1 MRVSDSES
9 RSFKRGPGDYLF
21 RKNLPTVFLIVV
33 LATALV
39 SAGQPPTAPQ
49 PSTPVFRS
57 SVNLVLIDVVVRDR
71 RGNVVTGLTQ
81 NDFDLFEDGR
91 KQDILSFAFEQ
102 VSSNAKPVESAAML
116 AAAANGTTPVVT
128 AGLPA
133 ATAAPNTTGATNTT
147 GAAAASAPDAAPE
160 PLTSEDVAGHRLLTL
175 LFDTSSMQ
183 PDDAMKAVEAAQK
196 WVDEQ
201 MSPADLVAVASIGT
215 SLQVLTD
222 FTSSKERVSEVLARF
237 SGADDT
243 AFDAVDASTAAT
255 DDASNTSTDDA
266 TAVDASAQ
274 ELDTFNNDVR
284 LRAIKTLAEA
294 LAPLQ
299 QKKAILYFSS
309 GMQRS
314 GTDNQVELRAAV
326 NAAVKA
332 NVAIYPVDS
341 RGLQAVVPGG
351 GGRQGSRGGRGAFSG
366 QAVQQQ
372 FAQLQAQQE
381 TLTTLAADTGGT
393 AFTDTNDFGE
403 AFTKVTRDI
412 SSYYILGFAST
423 NPLKDGRFRRITIK
437 LRGRSDAKV
446 EAREGYYADRDFTHT
461 ARADREVQLQEQ
473 LMTQIPATDV
483 PLFVSAGWFRLAPD
497 KYYVPVSV
505 AVPGAAIPPATEKM
519 TLDVAGFIRDE
530 RGAPV
535 GRIRDTIAVP
545 PASAPDLA
553 SRQVLYQT
561 GATLPPGRFTVKV
574 VVRENTTGQMGTFET
589 PIIVPELK
597 QAPIKVSS
605 LVLSTQLQP
614 AGTKKTA
621 SPLVKDGIEVVPN
634 LTHIVNRSQKLYFY
648 YEVYDPALEAGA
660 PLVSTSLAFYRG
672 KVKVYETPAVEHRQL
687 DAADRK
693 ADVFEF
699 EVLAENFKPGLYVCQ
714 VNIVDEVA
722 GKFAFPRL
730 EMYVRP

>member
-1 MRVSDSES
+1 MRASGSKTRGAS
-9 RSFKRGPGDYLF
+9 RLGRWAAAALAAAAVASGALYAQQ
-21 RKNLPTVFLIVV
+21 PTVP
-33 LATALV
+33 
-39 SAGQPPTAPQ
+39 AGGAPTF
-49 PSTPVFRS
+49 SS
-57 SVNLVLIDVVVRDR
+57 SVKLVLVDVAVHDR
-71 RGNVVTGLTQ
+71 KGQIVKGLTAS
-81 NDFDLFEDGR
+81 DFELLEDGR
-91 KQDILSFAFEQ
+91 KQDIQSFAFEE
-102 VSSNAKPVESAAML
+102 VAAKSNAIQSASMFSSAASN
-116 AAAANGTTPVVT
+116 ATPVANGGVPINVAPGAVS
-128 AGLPA
+128 AGEQP
-133 ATAAPNTTGATNTT
+133 G
-147 GAAAASAPDAAPE
+147 
-160 PLTSEDVAGHRLLTL
+160 PLTQEDAAGHRLLTL

-183 PDDAMKAVEAAQK
+183 PEDVQKAVDSAQK
-196 WVDEQ
+196 WVADD
-201 MSPADLVAVASIGT
+201 MTAADLVAVASIGS

-222 FTSSKERVSEVLARF
+222 FTNSKDKISQTLAAF
-237 SGADDT
+237 SGADGT

-255 DDASNTSTDDA
+255 DDASNTASDDT

-284 LRAIKTLAEA
+284 LRAIKTLADA

-326 NAAVKA
+326 NAAVRA
-332 NVAIYPVDS
+332 NVQIYPVDS

-351 GGRQGSRGGRGAFSG
+351 GARQGSRGGRGAFSG
-366 QAVQQQ
+366 QQVQQQ
-372 FAQLQAQQE
+372 FTQLQAQQE

-403 AFTKVTRDI
+403 AFAKVEKDI

-423 NPLKDGRFRRITIK
+423 NPAKDGRFRRITIRLKNTK
-437 LRGRSDAKV
+437 LDAKV

-461 ARADREVQLQEQ
+461 AKEDREVQLQEQ

-483 PLFVSAGWFRLAPD
+483 PLFVTAGYFRLAPD
-497 KYYVPVSV
+497 RYYVPVSV
-505 AVPGAAIPPATEKM
+505 AVPGSAVPPSTDKM
-519 TLDVAGFIRDE
+519 TLDIRGYIRDE

-535 GRIRDTIAVP
+535 GQIRDTITVP
-545 PASAPDLA
+545 PASASDLS

-561 GATLPPGRFTVKV
+561 GATLPPGRFSMKV

-597 QAPIKVSS
+597 QAPMKVSS
-605 LVLSTQLQP
+605 LVLSTQLQN

-621 SPLVKDGIEVVPN
+621 SPLVKDGVEVVPN
-634 LTHIVNRSQKLYFY
+634 LTHIVSRAQKLYFY
-648 YEVYDPALEAGA
+648 YEVYDPAVEGGA
-660 PLVSTSLAFYRG
+660 PLVRTSLAFYRG
-672 KVKVYETPAVEHRQL
+672 KVKVYETPVVERSAL

-693 ADVFEF
+693 ADVFQF
-699 EVLAENFKPGLYVCQ
+699 EVPAGNFKPGLYTCQ

-730 EMYVRP
+730 EMYVRN